1 MRRYVLQRLGQSAVT
16 LLGVSVL
23 VFVILRVLP
32 GDPARMLLPDG
43 APESAVAE
51 LNRQLGLREPFIVQ
65 YGLFLKSV
73 ARGDFGQSFQY
84 RAPALRVVLERL
96 PATIQLTLAAML
108 ITIAAGVSLGI
119 FTAVRRGTRYDVA
132 GTIVAVLGQSLP
144 NFWLG
149 IMLILLF
156 GVALRW
162 LPTSGFSGWTS
173 LVLPAI
179 TLAAFPMALVA
190 RLTRS
195 SMLEILHRDYIRTGR
210 AKGLA
215 EGNVVFRHALRNA
228 AIPVL
233 TVIGLQI
240 GALLGGAVITE
251 SVFAWPGMGK
261 LIVDAIFFPRRADGA
276 DPLRHRLRRH
286 QSRCGSAVHG
296 HRSPDS
302 ILVTR
307 RWEDGGAFRR
317 WRRRHPT
324 MAIGGVLLGLVVF
337 ASLLAPALT
346 AYDPLKPSFSQRLAP
361 PWGLG
366 GTRAHLLGD
375 VQLAFP
381 VIMLAIAIVAVVGTN
396 PLALVGVLAL
406 SGWVLY
412 ARAIRAHVRTIRR
425 LDYIEAA
432 TTLGASDLRIIVRH
446 VLPNTV
452 ALILVIGSSQFATM
466 VLLESGLSFLG
477 MGIQAPRPSWGLML
491 AEGRDYLSNAW
502 WLATAPGLMIA
513 LVVLG
518 ANLLG
523 DGLRDLLDPTLRNV
537 ERL

>member
-1 MRRYVLQRLGQSAVT
+1 VR
-16 LLGVSVL
+16 
-23 VFVILRVLP
+23 P
-32 GDPARMLLPDG
+32 GR
-43 APESAVAE
+43 
-51 LNRQLGLREPFIVQ
+51 
-65 YGLFLKSV
+65 
-73 ARGDFGQSFQY
+73 
-84 RAPALRVVLERL
+84 
-96 PATIQLTLAAML
+96 
-108 ITIAAGVSLGI
+108 
-119 FTAVRRGTRYDVA
+119 
-132 GTIVAVLGQSLP
+132 
-144 NFWLG
+144 
-149 IMLILLF
+149 
-156 GVALRW
+156 
-162 LPTSGFSGWTS
+162 
-173 LVLPAI
+173 
-179 TLAAFPMALVA
+179 
-190 RLTRS
+190 
-195 SMLEILHRDYIRTGR
+195 
-210 AKGLA
+210 
-215 EGNVVFRHALRNA
+215 
-228 AIPVL
+228 
-233 TVIGLQI
+233 
-240 GALLGGAVITE
+240 
-251 SVFAWPGMGK
+251 
-261 LIVDAIFFPRRADGA
+261 
-276 DPLRHRLRRH
+276 
-286 QSRCGSAVHG
+286 
-296 HRSPDS
+296 
-302 ILVTR
+302 
-307 RWEDGGAFRR
+307 EDGGALTR

-324 MAIGGVLLGLVVF
+324 VAIGGVLLGLVVF

-346 AYDPLKPSFSQRLAP
+346 AYDPLRPSFSQRLAP

-366 GTRAHLLGD
+366 GTRAHLLGTDNLGRDILARLLYGGRISLALAITAVAIAGLVGVVVGLVASWGGRKIDAVIMRMAD

-412 ARAIRAHVRTIRR
+412 ARAIRAHVLTIRR

>member
-1 MRRYVLQRLGQSAVT
+1 MR
-16 LLGVSVL
+16 
-23 VFVILRVLP
+23 P
-32 GDPARMLLPDG
+32 G
-43 APESAVAE
+43 
-51 LNRQLGLREPFIVQ
+51 RE
-65 YGLFLKSV
+65 
-73 ARGDFGQSFQY
+73 
-84 RAPALRVVLERL
+84 
-96 PATIQLTLAAML
+96 
-108 ITIAAGVSLGI
+108 AG
-119 FTAVRRGTRYDVA
+119 
-132 GTIVAVLGQSLP
+132 
-144 NFWLG
+144 
-149 IMLILLF
+149 
-156 GVALRW
+156 
-162 LPTSGFSGWTS
+162 
-173 LVLPAI
+173 
-179 TLAAFPMALVA
+179 
-190 RLTRS
+190 
-195 SMLEILHRDYIRTGR
+195 
-210 AKGLA
+210 
-215 EGNVVFRHALRNA
+215 
-228 AIPVL
+228 
-233 TVIGLQI
+233 
-240 GALLGGAVITE
+240 GALT
-251 SVFAWPGMGK
+251 
-261 LIVDAIFFPRRADGA
+261 
-276 DPLRHRLRRH
+276 
-286 QSRCGSAVHG
+286 
-296 HRSPDS
+296 
-302 ILVTR
+302 
-307 RWEDGGAFRR
+307 R

-324 MAIGGVLLGLVVF
+324 VAIGGVLLGLVVF

-366 GTRAHLLGD
+366 GTRAHLLGTDNLGRDILARLLYGGRISLALAITAVAIAGLVGVVVGLVASWGGRKIDAVIMRMAD

-412 ARAIRAHVRTIRR
+412 ARAIRAHVLTIRR